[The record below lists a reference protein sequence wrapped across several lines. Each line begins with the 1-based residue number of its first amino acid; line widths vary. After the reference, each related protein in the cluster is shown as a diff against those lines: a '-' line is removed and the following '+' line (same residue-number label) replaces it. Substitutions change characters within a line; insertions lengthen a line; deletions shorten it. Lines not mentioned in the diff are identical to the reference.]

1 MEPQEGLLILY
12 AMKRFFPL
20 LILLAALSLAIVAA
34 YYSVFGIS
42 KLFSSQANAV
52 ILMAGILEASKL
64 ITASYLERFWGTIHW
79 VRKVYLTVAVLVLMG
94 ITSLG
99 IYGFLVSA
107 YQETSYKMQAVD
119 KQVEVQ
125 IKKRDRYK
133 QQIEF
138 ISKEQQDINTQIIEL
153 SESLG
158 NNTIQYTNREGQ
170 IVTTQSSST
179 RKIIQQQLNSQS
191 SRRDSIT
198 IKKDILNDSI
208 TKIDLAVLDLETN
221 SDVAAEIGP
230 LKYVAKITG
239 KDTDQ
244 VVNWFILI
252 FIFVFDPLAVMLLI
266 SANKLLFENS
276 KKNIYGEKKNIKPK
290 YNPLTEHPE
299 DVYYPPKQPTPT
311 PPIPPPPPPPISSK
325 KQKILNHIEKI
336 NKSGATGK
344 RKAQAIREL
353 NDQLKKIDDNTK
365 TY

>member
-1 MEPQEGLLILY
+1 
-12 AMKRFFPL
+12 MKRFFPL

-42 KLFSSQANAV
+42 KLFSSQASAV

-64 ITASYLERFWGTIHW
+64 ITASYLERFWETIHW
-79 VRKVYLTVAVLVLMG
+79 VRKVYLTVAVLILMG

-158 NNTIQYTNREGQ
+158 NNIIQYTNREGQ
-170 IVTTQSSST
+170 IITTQSSST
-179 RKIIQQQLNSQS
+179 RKIIQKQLNSQS

-198 IKKDILNDSI
+198 LKKDILNDSI

-266 SANKLLFENS
+266 SANKILYENS
-276 KKNIYGEKKNIKPK
+276 KKNIYGEKKIKVLKEEKAEVKLEENKDNLIP
-290 YNPLTEHPE
+290 N
-299 DVYYPPKQPTPT
+299 VT
-311 PPIPPPPPPPISSK
+311 PPPLPPSE
-325 KQKILNHIEKI
+325 KQNYLNQINKIE
-336 NKSGATGK
+336 KSGASSK
-344 RKAQAIREL
+344 RAGIAIQ
-353 NDQLKKIDDNTK
+353 DLKTKIQKIDDDNIK